1 MPKSRQQKKRE
12 RHAAKRKAKRRSGRA
27 RHVPMGRKAI
37 LRRAA
42 RWPMLGCW
50 VNKEWRD
57 PTKLNQVVV
66 ARRDPYTGEVVACTV
81 LLDRACLG
89 AKNALV
95 ANFATAAE
103 FRKELL
109 EHLKKT
115 QELIEI
121 ELNLAA
127 AIIKAGIDYAAQL
140 GFRPHSDYK
149 EAAILLGDA
158 DPQVVTEEIA
168 VGGPEGK
175 PLYVSG
181 PYDNPEKIVAHLRR
195 KVGPDGFHFLYAIGG
210 PPEDEDF
217 LEDEWLEDDDD
228 DTLS

>member
-27 RHVPMGRKAI
+27 RLVPMGRKAI

-42 RWPMLGCW
+42 RWPVLGCW
-50 VNKEWRD
+50 VNKDWRD
-57 PTKLNQVVV
+57 TGELNQVVV
-66 ARRDPYTGEVVACTV
+66 ARRDPYTGEVVAGVV
-81 LLDRACLG
+81 LVDRACLG
-89 AKNALV
+89 AKNAFV
-95 ANFATAAE
+95 ANFEIAAE

-109 EHLKKT
+109 GHIRQA

-127 AIIKAGIDYAAQL
+127 AIIKAGIDYAAQF
-140 GFRPHSDYK
+140 GFRPHADYR

-158 DPQVVTEEIA
+158 DPDAVTEEIA

-175 PLYVSG
+175 PLYKSG
-181 PYDNPEKIVAHLRR
+181 PYDNPEKIVAQLLR
-195 KVGPDGFHFLYAIGG
+195 KVGPDGFHYLYAIDGL
-210 PPEDEDF
+210 PEGFEE
-217 LEDEWLEDDDD
+217 LEIEEDDA
-228 DTLS
+228 LF

>member
-12 RHAAKRKAKRRSGRA
+12 RHAAKRKAKRSSGRA
-27 RHVPMGRKAI
+27 RLAPMGRKAI

-42 RWPMLGCW
+42 HWPGLGCW
-50 VNKEWRD
+50 VNQGWRD
-57 PTKLNQVVV
+57 PEKLNQVVV
-66 ARRDPYTGEVVACTV
+66 ARRDPYTGEVFVCTV

-109 EHLKKT
+109 EDIGKT
-115 QELIEI
+115 QDLIEI

-127 AIIKAGIDYAAQL
+127 AIIRAGIDYAAQF
-140 GFRPHSDYK
+140 GFRPHSDYR

-158 DPQVVTEEIA
+158 DPQAVTEEIA

-175 PLYVSG
+175 PYYISG
-181 PYDNPEKIVAHLRR
+181 PYDNPEKIIAQLRR

-210 PPEDEDF
+210 PPEGFEDF
-217 LEDEWLEDDDD
+217 EDMEIEEGDEPV
-228 DTLS
+228 S